1 MEIKESFFSRRLV
14 LTILVLEALNLVI
27 GLGSRFLIDAFGI
40 DTFMGFLFRF
50 TVNAVFLLILVPFV
64 MMVPK
69 GKRTFDEYIQDIGL
83 RRFRPL
89 SKNIVITVAT
99 TVILLGGL
107 LLAALLYG
115 DFVFDPGVIHPANSP
130 IILLSINAGFWEEI
144 MWRGIILT
152 MLLKRFDIRPAIAI
166 DTVLFTVAH
175 LSNLLVGQ
183 NAIVMLGQ
191 LIFVLIATPILAYIF
206 IKTESLWPGIL
217 IHFSIDAFGLI
228 FYQSMIQI
236 GPNILI
242 GGIYMLMGWFV
253 GNILAFVFLR
263 IFLKDEKSLVGEEIE
278 NRHPD

>member
-242 GGIYMLMGWFV
+242 G
-253 GNILAFVFLR
+253 
-263 IFLKDEKSLVGEEIE
+263 
-278 NRHPD
+278 